1 LTLNQKKQANN
12 SLLKSITKNS
22 MKNSILSPMKS
33 WLTLLS
39 LLLCVELTWAQSAPG
54 SILVNT
60 GTSLAT
66 SNSTQIAFTGN
77 LTINSEAADLS
88 KTILT
93 LAGANQD
100 LRMTRGGSL
109 LVLGGIV
116 IGPTGGGTAGN
127 KNLFGGTWEIAGT
140 LIFNDGVVVPQ
151 TASNGKLVH
160 SISPGTTSS
169 ITVNNPDSYFNG
181 TFFSKGTGTR
191 FFPIGNGSGYFPAQL
206 SGVTQGDLEV
216 GMVVRNSN
224 AGLTHGSE
232 ILSTFPSQYWEL
244 IDPGNSLA
252 DAFVSVSTLGAGN
265 YIDPNIGTVLFTGAT
280 INSGGTSLDGSI
292 SGDFLTAGKP
302 ITTNNRIFTLA
313 QISNEQAK
321 VKIRNVITPFLD
333 NANDYLEIENINLFP
348 DNKVILLD
356 RWGVQVKEWA
366 GYTNVGANPDAT
378 YDLSKIA
385 TGNYIVILEY
395 KDGSSIKKL
404 SQMVTIINQ

>member
-1 LTLNQKKQANN
+1 MHTKIRK
-12 SLLKSITKNS
+12 ITP
-22 MKNSILSPMKS
+22 ILSPMKS
-33 WLTLLS
+33 WLTLFS
-39 LLLCVELTWAQSAPG
+39 LLLCIELTWAQSAPG

-77 LTINSEAADLS
+77 LTVNSDAADLS

-100 LRMTRGGSL
+100 LRMTRGSSL
-109 LVLGGIV
+109 VVLGGIV

-127 KNLFGGTWEIAGT
+127 KNLFGGSWEIAGT
-140 LIFNDGVVVPQ
+140 LIFNDGIVVPQ
-151 TASNGKLVH
+151 TGSNGKLVH

-216 GMVVRNSN
+216 GMAVRNSD

-232 ILSTFPSQYWEL
+232 ILSTFLNQYWEL
-244 IDPGNSLA
+244 IDPGNSFA
-252 DAFVSVSTLGAGN
+252 EAFVSVSTLGAGN
-265 YIDPNIGTVLFTGAT
+265 YIDPNIGTVLFAGAT
-280 INSGGTSLDGSI
+280 TNSAGTSLDGSI
-292 SGDFLTAGKP
+292 SSDFITAGKP
-302 ITTNNRIFTLA
+302 ITTNDRIFTLA
-313 QISNEQAK
+313 QVSNEQLV
-321 VKIRNVITPFLD
+321 VKIRNVITPLGSK
-333 NANDYLEIENINLFP
+333 ANDYLFIENIDYFP

-356 RWGVQVKEWA
+356 RWGVQLREWT
-366 GYTNVGANPDAT
+366 GYINADENPGPMH
-378 YDLSKIA
+378 DLSKVA